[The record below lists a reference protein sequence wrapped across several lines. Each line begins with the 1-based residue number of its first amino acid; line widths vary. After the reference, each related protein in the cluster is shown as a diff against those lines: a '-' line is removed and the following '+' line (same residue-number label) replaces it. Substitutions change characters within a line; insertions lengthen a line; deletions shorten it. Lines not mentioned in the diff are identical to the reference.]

1 MAGWGEPVP
10 AVQRASSLD
19 HRVPEEIHVRSLQ
32 NREFGYC
39 SIRRRDLIYE
49 STFRLSDEDGKC
61 LLIWEIRYQ
70 LFRLP
75 DLVTRNIIAAGVH
88 RNMLKSLG
96 TIRRLA
102 LTHPVAVYPRKELF
116 EARRGHVPAA

>member
-1 MAGWGEPVP
+1 MAGWDKILP
-10 AVQRASSLD
+10 AD
-19 HRVPEEIHVRSLQ
+19 HRVSGSTRGYQEEIHVRSIQ

-49 STFRLSDEDGKC
+49 STFRLSAENGKC

-75 DLVTRNIIAAGVH
+75 DIVTRNIIAASVH
-88 RNMLKSLG
+88 RSMSNSLG
-96 TIRRLA
+96 MIRRLA
-102 LTHPVAVYPRKELF
+102 LIRPASLYRREELF